1 VVKEHGEE
9 QEDGALKFGE
19 GGDPGDGFGVD
30 GMESEPEGGPEGE
43 EGGVEGSDEQI
54 NEGND
59 GGVQEDINKVP
70 ANGMLAEEL
79 VFGGVG
85 EELKGTIVVGA
96 DVGFV
101 FGLTSEVPNFT
112 GENLAEIF
120 AFADDGILEDLE
132 LVVGDEVVAECGGVE
147 GDGEEDEDGEME
159 EAGAARFGA
168 TAGRESGGGRSGD
181 GSGLGRLGRV
191 FAFSGQGFGLNL
203 QILVT
208 E

>member
-1 VVKEHGEE
+1 VWNEARESVRTLK
-9 QEDGALKFGE
+9 QNTDQYVRKNPAKAVFTALA
-19 GGDPGDGFGVD
+19 
-30 GMESEPEGGPEGE
+30 
-43 EGGVEGSDEQI
+43 I
-54 NEGND
+54 
-59 GGVQEDINKVP
+59 
-70 ANGMLAEEL
+70 
-79 VFGGVG
+79 
-85 EELKGTIVVGA
+85 
-96 DVGFV
+96 GFV